1 MNVTL
6 VAVTQPQ
13 LSRLETNVK
22 TAEDLIVY
30 CARVSNPSNQHNV
43 ETGAKL
49 LRYCIQHGHW
59 SVFEQASMTVE
70 ITTSRAISAQI
81 LRHRSFHFQEFSQR
95 YSEVQEFEIPQLR
108 IQAKNNRQSSTV
120 AIDSDEVKKSV
131 LKILEVYALVYKD
144 LLAKGYARECVRM
157 FLPMCSQTVVYM
169 TGTVRD
175 WIHYLALRTKE
186 DTQLEHREIA
196 NAIWKIFQAQ
206 FPTIAE
212 ALNEHSKIN

>member
-6 VAVTQPQ
+6 VAVTQPK

-30 CARVSNPSNQHNV
+30 CARVSNPNNQHNV
-43 ETGAKL
+43 DTGAKL

-95 YSEVQEFEIPQLR
+95 YAEVPEFELPQMR
-108 IQAKNNRQSSTV
+108 RQAGKNRQSSTEIMDPFDMDV
-120 AIDSDEVKKSV
+120 SPGRLLEYVKTAY
-131 LKILEVYALVYKD
+131 EALIKNGV
-144 LLAKGYARECVRM
+144 ARECARM
-157 FLPMCSQTVVYM
+157 ILPMCSQTVVYM
-169 TGTVRD
+169 SGTVRD

-196 NAIWKIFQAQ
+196 QAIQNIFEAE
-206 FPTIAE
+206 FPVIALALGE
-212 ALNEHSKIN
+212 AGH